1 MPTLRWR
8 LSPVFFLWLML
19 LLWPAAGARAATFTL
34 GERDQESAIAAG
46 RQSIFAA
53 DFDAEWQV
61 TNPAG
66 DTLTVMTPF
75 HRLALAARNAAFRND
90 ALRPRDIET
99 LVRSVTGKLEFWATL
114 HGTGPD
120 FARFYAPTLLP
131 AGQAAIRPSFVQNER
146 TALPEGGGRYAA
158 RCLYVFPSEGLSPNG
173 RVKLVVRTPSELEVA
188 AFTVDLATMR

>member
-1 MPTLRWR
+1 MHTLGWC
-8 LSPVFFLWLML
+8 LSLVLF
-19 LLWPAAGARAATFTL
+19 LWPAAAAPAATLTL
-34 GERDQESAIAAG
+34 GERDQETAIAAG

-53 DFDAEWQV
+53 DFGAEWQV
-61 TNPAG
+61 TNSAG

-90 ALRPRDIET
+90 ALLPRDIET
-99 LVRSVTGKLEFWATL
+99 LVRSVVGKLEFWATL

-120 FARFYAPTLLP
+120 FARFYAPTLIP
-131 AGQAAIRPSFVQNER
+131 AGQAAIRPTFVQNER

-158 RCLYVFPSEGLSPNG
+158 RCFYVFSAEGLSPTG
-173 RVKLVVRTPSELEVA
+173 RVRLVVRTPAEMEVA